1 MSGFLLACCIL
12 LITGFGY
19 RAEAFVYLP
28 GTSSGSSGTLARAL
42 TPSVLPGSST
52 HPLIKEKVNING
64 VPLTLEIYQLNARI
78 DDLFAAVCKK
88 FKPEKMEYGKDY
100 LRAVFRVGKHK
111 TERWLFIF
119 SGANR
124 PITAFRMELSGNLPR
139 PAHWPSEL
147 PALPPGCRI
156 NMVMEL
162 PRLNAV
168 FGSFDQN
175 ESSGIRQLPSYTT
188 RLASSGWVSAG
199 AEHSPS
205 IMGSGEIYFRNN
217 PSRQILWIKFGEEG
231 GGAFYLK
238 KIK

>member
-1 MSGFLLACCIL
+1 M
-12 LITGFGY
+12 TGFGY

-28 GTSSGSSGTLARAL
+28 GVSSGSGTQSRAL
-42 TPSVLPGSST
+42 TSSDLPGSSI
-52 HPLIKEKVNING
+52 HPLVKETVNING
-64 VPLTLEIYQLNARI
+64 VPLNLEIYQLNARI

-88 FKPEKMEYGKDY
+88 FKPEKMEHGKDY
-100 LRAVFRVGKHK
+100 LRVIFRVGKNQ

-124 PITAFRMELSGNLPR
+124 PITAFRMEVSGNLPR
-139 PAHWPSEL
+139 PSHWPSEL

-168 FGSFDQN
+168 YASFDQN
-175 ESSGIRQLPSYTT
+175 ESSGIRQLSSYTT
-188 RLASSGWVSAG
+188 RLASSGWVCAG

-205 IMGSGEIYFRNN
+205 IMGSGDIYFRNT